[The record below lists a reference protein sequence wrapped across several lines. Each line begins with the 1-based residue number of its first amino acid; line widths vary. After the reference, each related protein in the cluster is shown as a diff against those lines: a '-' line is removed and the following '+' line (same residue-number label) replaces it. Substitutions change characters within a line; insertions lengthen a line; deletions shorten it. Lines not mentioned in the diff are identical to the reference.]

1 MGKKQDCIVNY
12 KQRQIYSCTN
22 KNTLGEWERGGTDKR
37 LRKVGKGLLVQYTK
51 VQFFIAVNGAAHSTL

>member
-22 KNTLGEWERGGTDKR
+22 KNTLGEGEGGGGEAP
-37 LRKVGKGLLVQYTK
+37 RKGYGKSVK
-51 VQFFIAVNGAAHSTL
+51 DS